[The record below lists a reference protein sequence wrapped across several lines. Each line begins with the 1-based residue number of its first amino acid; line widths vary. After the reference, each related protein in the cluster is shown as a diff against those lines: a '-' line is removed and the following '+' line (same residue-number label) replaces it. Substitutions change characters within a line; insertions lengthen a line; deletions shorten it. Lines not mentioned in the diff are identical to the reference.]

1 MLAVALLNPLP
12 IFINR
17 LRFAMAALPALPG
30 VGATAATATESAVF
44 SCDCSCPG
52 FVERCRL
59 GIQAATGVAV
69 R

>member
-30 VGATAATATESAVF
+30 VGATAATATEPAVF
-44 SCDCSCPG
+44 
-52 FVERCRL
+52 
-59 GIQAATGVAV
+59 
-69 R
+69 